1 MSGGT
6 CGWSDRGAALETDR
20 IKIGTSGFKYADWR
34 GVFYPERLRDQDML
48 RFYAECF
55 DTLEINYT
63 YYQIP
68 SPKTLEAMA
77 SKAGSGMTF
86 SVKAHADM
94 THQRQNFSAAAPAFR
109 EAIRVLEDRQA
120 LGCVLAQFPYS
131 FWNKQENREHL
142 LRLREALA
150 DLPLVVEFRNDS
162 WYTPALFASLQQQGI
177 GLCCV
182 DEPDLPKLPPKVVEA
197 TSDIG
202 YVRFH
207 GRAAAKWWEHREA
220 AERYDYLYAD
230 DELMEWVPKI
240 RALARKTRTTFLFF
254 NNHPRGKA
262 AANATMMKHY
272 LGLPVGKVPRPL
284 AEHFPA
290 LKPFVPQG
298 VALGELPLRQ

>member
-1 MSGGT
+1 
-6 CGWSDRGAALETDR
+6 
-20 IKIGTSGFKYADWR
+20 
-34 GVFYPERLRDQDML
+34 ML

-63 YYQIP
+63 YYRMP

-77 SKAGSGMTF
+77 SKAGDHITF

-94 THQRQNFSAAAPAFR
+94 THRRENLQVAAPAFR
-109 EAIRVLEDRQA
+109 QALGVLEDRHA
-120 LGCVLAQFPYS
+120 LGCILAQFPYG
-131 FWNKQENREHL
+131 FWHKRENREHL
-142 LRLREALA
+142 LRLRESLA
-150 DLPLVVEFRNDS
+150 DVPLVVEFRNDS
-162 WYTPALFASLQQQGI
+162 WYTPAVFAFLREQEI

-197 TSDIG
+197 TSDVG

-230 DELMEWVPKI
+230 EELTEWVPKI
-240 RALARKTRTTFLFF
+240 RMLAGKTRVTFVFF

-262 AANATMMKHY
+262 AANAYMMKQR
-272 LGLPVGKVPRPL
+272 LGLPVGRVPKTL
-284 AEHFPA
+284 TEQFPA
-290 LKPFVPQG
+290 LKTLRPQETIPGERPF
-298 VALGELPLRQ
+298 R